1 MLLQELYESRA
12 ARGFTVLGFP
22 SNDFADEE
30 PGANAEIKRF
40 AASRYGV
47 TFPMFSKI
55 PVRGSDAHP
64 LYKHLTKEAVA
75 PRWNFHKYL
84 VDRSGRVVAYFDSKI
99 EPDSSEIVNAIEK
112 LLGDSDLTAGQ

>member
-1 MLLQELYESRA
+1 MLLQALYESYA

-40 AASRYGV
+40 AASRFGV
-47 TFPMFSKI
+47 TFPLFAKI
-55 PVRGSDAHP
+55 PVRGPDAHP
-64 LYKHLTKEAVA
+64 LYKHLAKAAVP

-84 VDRSGRVVAYFDSKI
+84 VDRTGGVVAYFDSKI
-99 EPDSSEIVNAIEK
+99 EPDSSEIVDAIEK
-112 LLGDSDLTAGQ
+112 LLGEGSLSAG